1 MALLTITTCRVVR
14 QYRYDDIVVGEA
26 LPEGDYAR
34 QNTTTGKLELG
45 KATNA
50 TEVGVLGGI
59 VTDKANAVG
68 EVAHIVF
75 EGLLDVGDAL
85 SALTFGDTVY
95 LSDTDGQL
103 ADAAGTVTTA
113 IVGTVVPAYGAF
125 TSSTTADKLLYFT
138 GIKP

>member
-14 QYRYDDIVVGEA
+14 QYRYDDVVVGEA

-34 QNTTTGKLELG
+34 MNTTTGKLELG
-45 KATNA
+45 NATTA
-50 TEVGVLGGI
+50 TEVGVIGGL
-59 VTDKANAVG
+59 VTDDTYAVG
-68 EVAHIVF
+68 ATAHIVY

-85 SALTFGDTVY
+85 TSLTFGDTVY

-103 ADAAGTVTTA
+103 GDAAGTVTTA